1 MTGTLT
7 FVTPRYGADI
17 HGGAEQ
23 AARSLATRLA
33 ADGWTIRVLTTC
45 AHSYVTWADHYE
57 PGTTIEEGVE
67 VVRCG
72 VDRPRDPEHL
82 SLSDAVLPRAASVD
96 CSTAWDWIDRQGPD
110 SRELL
115 DAIAAVSD
123 GVLAF
128 TPYLYQPTARG
139 IALAKVP
146 AVLHAAAHAEPA
158 LDLPIFAGIF
168 ERSDALSHFSRSEQQ
183 LVLSRFPHTRAKP
196 QVVLGL
202 PVELSGPIDPEA
214 TRAALGLG
222 DEPFVVALGRIEK
235 GKGSHDLVKRFAR
248 FRAERGSGRLIL
260 AGPVVDAPPETAG
273 VECLGVVPS
282 EHKLGLLAAADVL
295 INPSPNES
303 FSLVVPEA
311 FLVGTPVLV
320 NGWCG
325 PLREHCENSS
335 GGLWYTGLADFDVAL
350 LRLLDDP
357 VLRTRL
363 GAAGKVYAADFFSWA
378 AVGGRYTRLLAQ
390 LS

>member
-1 MTGTLT
+1 MTSLT
-7 FVTPRYGADI
+7 FVTPRYGTEI

-23 AARSLATRLA
+23 AVRSLATRLA
-33 ADGWTIRVLTTC
+33 ADGWAIRVLTTC

-57 PGTTIEEGVE
+57 PGTTLEEGVE
-67 VVRCG
+67 VVRCR
-72 VDRPRDPEHL
+72 VDRPRDPRHDHL
-82 SLSDAVLPRAASVD
+82 SDRVLPRSAAVD
-96 CSTAWDWIDRQGPD
+96 YPTAWDWIDRQGPD

-115 DAIAAVSD
+115 DAIASVDS
-123 GVLAF
+123 GLLAF

-146 AVLHAAAHAEPA
+146 AVLHAAAHDEAA
-158 LDLPIFAGIF
+158 LRLPIFADVF
-168 ERSDALSHFSRSEQQ
+168 DRAAALSHFSHSEQE
-183 LVLSRFPHTRAKP
+183 LVLSRFPTTRTTP

-202 PVELSGPIDPEA
+202 PVELSGPVDPEA
-214 TRAALGLG
+214 TRSALGLG
-222 DEPFVVALGRIEK
+222 DEPFVLALGRIER
-235 GKGSHDLVKRFAR
+235 GKGSHDLVERFGR
-248 FRAERGSGRLIL
+248 LRAERAASRLVL
-260 AGPVVDAPPETAG
+260 AGPVVDAPPDMPG

-282 EHKLGLLAAADVL
+282 EHKMGLLAAADVL
-295 INPSPNES
+295 VNPSPNES

-335 GGLWYTGLADFDVAL
+335 GGLWYTGLADFDVAMS
-350 LRLLDDP
+350 RLLDDSD
-357 VLRTRL
+357 LRTRL
-363 GAAGKVYAADFFSWA
+363 GEAGRAYASDFFSWA
-378 AVGGRYTRLLAQ
+378 AVKERYTRLLRQ